1 MFRKMLF
8 ILKTYFHYFL
18 SSYFTIVKEH
28 FMFENADEIKDN
40 IFIFVYLYA
49 FLRNLLQKCEQK
61 NSLINKSKKI
71 TYNLLS
77 LILNDMIIFSQ
88 YFPQQPS
95 YQNLFIMSKLL
106 VQFFIY
112 IWTLIRGLSQLCH
125 KICKTVYASRSVT
138 CINIRLTDQ
147 FMGI

>member
-1 MFRKMLF
+1 
-8 ILKTYFHYFL
+8 
-18 SSYFTIVKEH
+18 
-28 FMFENADEIKDN
+28 MFENADEIKDN

-49 FLRNLLQKCEQK
+49 FLRNLLQKCKQK

-95 YQNLFIMSKLL
+95 YQNLFIMSKL
-106 VQFFIY
+106 
-112 IWTLIRGLSQLCH
+112 
-125 KICKTVYASRSVT
+125 
-138 CINIRLTDQ
+138 
-147 FMGI
+147 

>member
-1 MFRKMLF
+1 MLF

-77 LILNDMIIFSQ
+77 LILNDMINFFTVFPSTTILPELVYHVQVVSTIF
-88 YFPQQPS
+88 YLHLNIDTRFIT
-95 YQNLFIMSKLL
+95 IMS
-106 VQFFIY
+106 Q
-112 IWTLIRGLSQLCH
+112 
-125 KICKTVYASRSVT
+125 
-138 CINIRLTDQ
+138 N
-147 FMGI
+147 M

>member
-1 MFRKMLF
+1 
-8 ILKTYFHYFL
+8 
-18 SSYFTIVKEH
+18 
-28 FMFENADEIKDN
+28 MFENADEIKDN

-49 FLRNLLQKCEQK
+49 FLRNLLQKCKQK

-112 IWTLIRGLSQLCH
+112 I
-125 KICKTVYASRSVT
+125 
-138 CINIRLTDQ
+138 
-147 FMGI
+147 

>member
-1 MFRKMLF
+1 MPVF
-8 ILKTYFHYFL
+8 ILDSKKDVSKDVILLKTYFHYFL

-112 IWTLIRGLSQLCH
+112 I
-125 KICKTVYASRSVT
+125 
-138 CINIRLTDQ
+138 
-147 FMGI
+147 